1 MTQKTIFITGI
12 GNGIGRALAIHYANK
27 GWRVAGL
34 DPDEEALAELRE
46 GLDGDLLLVEGDAD
60 KEAHVIDT
68 ADRLAEWLDGA
79 PLTCL
84 VNNAG
89 IANPYAGP
97 LEDLSLSDFQS
108 WIDASLT
115 AAFLC
120 SRSLLPFL
128 RRGDGGTIVNIS
140 STRAVMSEPESYA
153 YASAKGGLD
162 ALTHAMAVTL
172 GPDIRVNAI
181 RPGWIETGPWQ
192 KKEDRS
198 NPDHRDV
205 DRDQHPVGRIGEP
218 QDIAEAIQ
226 YLHEAGFVTGQHL
239 NVDGGMTVK
248 MIYEH

>member
-1 MTQKTIFITGI
+1 MQDSKQTIMITGA
-12 GNGIGRALAIHYANK
+12 GNGIGRAALLHFHGLSWRVIGLDLDDDALSELRDTLPGDTALLLACDVGKEKPVAEALESIADWIGEDAIH
-27 GWRVAGL
+27 
-34 DPDEEALAELRE
+34 
-46 GLDGDLLLVEGDAD
+46 
-60 KEAHVIDT
+60 
-68 ADRLAEWLDGA
+68 
-79 PLTCL
+79 CL
-84 VNNAG
+84 VNNSG
-89 IANPYAGP
+89 I
-97 LEDLSLSDFQS
+97 
-108 WIDASLT
+108 
-115 AAFLC
+115 
-120 SRSLLPFL
+120 L
-128 RRGDGGTIVNIS
+128 RRAAGNGGSASVVNIS

-198 NPDHRDV
+198 NPDHRDI
-205 DRDQHPVGRIGEP
+205 DRGQHPAGRIGEP